1 MNAVE
6 IMDVTKKYGDRVIFD
21 HINMEIREGEMT
33 ALIGPSG
40 CGKSTLL
47 NMIGLLEDFSNG
59 KVRIFG
65 KEIPRINS
73 RKATMLRRNTVNY
86 LFQSSALVG
95 DMTVYQNLMLA
106 MHFVR
111 ISQKEKE
118 IRINRMLHEVGLPKM
133 KSAVVNTMSGG
144 EQQMLAM
151 GRALMSKPTLLLLD
165 EPAMGL
171 SPILVNEI
179 FDIIKSINKDG
190 VTVLLVEQ
198 NANKALSIADRAYVL
213 ETGNVIVSGKANE
226 VANNPKVREAYLG

>member
-47 NMIGLLEDFSNG
+47 NMIGLLEDLSNG
-59 KVRIFG
+59 KIRIFG
-65 KEIPRINS
+65 KEIPKINS

-144 EQQMLAM
+144 EQQRMALA
-151 GRALMSKPTLLLLD
+151 RTLLKPGKLILADEPTGALD
-165 EPAMGL
+165 EKSAEKVFLLLRDLCVMYKKTVIMVTHNMELARKADQVVNLRKYKGNM
-171 SPILVNEI
+171 IL
-179 FDIIKSINKDG
+179 
-190 VTVLLVEQ
+190 
-198 NANKALSIADRAYVL
+198 
-213 ETGNVIVSGKANE
+213 
-226 VANNPKVREAYLG
+226 

>member
-47 NMIGLLEDFSNG
+47 NMIGLLEDLSNG
-59 KVRIFG
+59 KIRIFG
-65 KEIPRINS
+65 KEIPKINS

-144 EQQMLAM
+144 EQQRVALA
-151 GRALMSKPTLLLLD
+151 RTLLKPGKLILADEPTGALD
-165 EPAMGL
+165 E
-171 SPILVNEI
+171 
-179 FDIIKSINKDG
+179 KSAEKVFLLLRDLCVQYKKTVIM
-190 VTVLLVEQ
+190 VTHNMEL
-198 NANKALSIADRAYVL
+198 ARKADRVVNLMKYEGCRA
-213 ETGNVIVSGKANE
+213 
-226 VANNPKVREAYLG
+226 

>member
-47 NMIGLLEDFSNG
+47 NMIGLLEDLSNG
-59 KVRIFG
+59 KIRIFG
-65 KEIPRINS
+65 KEIPKINS
-73 RKATMLRRNTVNY
+73 RKATMFRRNTVNY

-144 EQQMLAM
+144 EQQRVALA
-151 GRALMSKPTLLLLD
+151 RTLLKPGKLILADEPTGALD
-165 EPAMGL
+165 E
-171 SPILVNEI
+171 
-179 FDIIKSINKDG
+179 KSAEKVFLLLRDLCVQYKKTVIM
-190 VTVLLVEQ
+190 VTHNMEL
-198 NANKALSIADRAYVL
+198 ARKADRVVNLMKY
-213 ETGNVIVSGKANE
+213 EGCRG
-226 VANNPKVREAYLG
+226 

>member
-144 EQQMLAM
+144 EQQRVALA
-151 GRALMSKPTLLLLD
+151 RTLLKPGKLILADEPTGALD
-165 EPAMGL
+165 EKSAEKVFLLLRDLCVQYKKTVIMVTHNMELAQQTDQVVNLRKYKGNM
-171 SPILVNEI
+171 IL
-179 FDIIKSINKDG
+179 
-190 VTVLLVEQ
+190 
-198 NANKALSIADRAYVL
+198 
-213 ETGNVIVSGKANE
+213 
-226 VANNPKVREAYLG
+226 

>member
-111 ISQKEKE
+111 ISQKENVFCQVLFPEKSVGIPFFQQVIFPAFSGHYASLRMRACS
-118 IRINRMLHEVGLPKM
+118 IR
-133 KSAVVNTMSGG
+133 
-144 EQQMLAM
+144 
-151 GRALMSKPTLLLLD
+151 
-165 EPAMGL
+165 
-171 SPILVNEI
+171 
-179 FDIIKSINKDG
+179 
-190 VTVLLVEQ
+190 
-198 NANKALSIADRAYVL
+198 
-213 ETGNVIVSGKANE
+213 
-226 VANNPKVREAYLG
+226 

>member
-47 NMIGLLEDFSNG
+47 NIIGLLEDFNNG

-144 EQQMLAM
+144 EQQRMALA
-151 GRALMSKPTLLLLD
+151 RTLLKPGKLILADEPTGALD
-165 EPAMGL
+165 E
-171 SPILVNEI
+171 
-179 FDIIKSINKDG
+179 KSAEKVFLLLRDLCVQYKKTVIM
-190 VTVLLVEQ
+190 VTHNMEL
-198 NANKALSIADRAYVL
+198 ARKADRVVNLMKY
-213 ETGNVIVSGKANE
+213 EGCRG
-226 VANNPKVREAYLG
+226 

>member
-47 NMIGLLEDFSNG
+47 NMIGLLEDLSNG
-59 KVRIFG
+59 KIRIFG
-65 KEIPRINS
+65 KEIPKINS

-118 IRINRMLHEVGLPKM
+118 IRINRMLHEVGLPKK

-144 EQQMLAM
+144 EQQRVALA
-151 GRALMSKPTLLLLD
+151 RTLLKPGKLILADEPTGALD
-165 EPAMGL
+165 EKSAEKVFLLLRDLCVQYKKTVIMVTHNMELAQQTDQVVNLRKYKGNI
-171 SPILVNEI
+171 IL
-179 FDIIKSINKDG
+179 
-190 VTVLLVEQ
+190 
-198 NANKALSIADRAYVL
+198 
-213 ETGNVIVSGKANE
+213 
-226 VANNPKVREAYLG
+226 

>member
-144 EQQMLAM
+144 EQQRVALA
-151 GRALMSKPTLLLLD
+151 RTLLKPGKLILADEPTGALD
-165 EPAMGL
+165 E
-171 SPILVNEI
+171 
-179 FDIIKSINKDG
+179 KSAEKVFLLLRDLCVQYKKTVIM
-190 VTVLLVEQ
+190 VTHNMELAQ
-198 NANKALSIADRAYVL
+198 QADR
-213 ETGNVIVSGKANE
+213 
-226 VANNPKVREAYLG
+226 VANLMKYEGCRRY

>member
-47 NMIGLLEDFSNG
+47 NMIGLLEDLSNG
-59 KVRIFG
+59 KITIFG
-65 KEIPRINS
+65 KEIPKINS

-133 KSAVVNTMSGG
+133 KSAVVKRCQAENS
-144 EQQMLAM
+144 
-151 GRALMSKPTLLLLD
+151 
-165 EPAMGL
+165 
-171 SPILVNEI
+171 
-179 FDIIKSINKDG
+179 
-190 VTVLLVEQ
+190 
-198 NANKALSIADRAYVL
+198 
-213 ETGNVIVSGKANE
+213 
-226 VANNPKVREAYLG
+226 REWHWRELC

>member
-47 NMIGLLEDFSNG
+47 NMIGLLEDLSNG
-59 KVRIFG
+59 KITIFG
-65 KEIPRINS
+65 KEIPKINS

-118 IRINRMLHEVGLPKM
+118 IRINRMLHEGDLSKM
-133 KSAVVNTMSGG
+133 RNAVVNTMSGG
-144 EQQMLAM
+144 EQQRVALA
-151 GRALMSKPTLLLLD
+151 GTLLKPGKLILADEPTGALDEKSAERVFLLLRALYVQYKKTVIMVTHNMELAQQTDQVVNLRKYK
-165 EPAMGL
+165 GNI
-171 SPILVNEI
+171 IL
-179 FDIIKSINKDG
+179 
-190 VTVLLVEQ
+190 
-198 NANKALSIADRAYVL
+198 
-213 ETGNVIVSGKANE
+213 
-226 VANNPKVREAYLG
+226 

>member
-47 NMIGLLEDFSNG
+47 NMIGLLEDLSNG
-59 KVRIFG
+59 KIRIFG
-65 KEIPRINS
+65 KEIPKINS

-144 EQQMLAM
+144 EQQRVALARTLLKP
-151 GRALMSKPTLLLLD
+151 GKLILADEPTGALDEKSAERVFLLLRALYVQYKKTVIM
-165 EPAMGL
+165 
-171 SPILVNEI
+171 
-179 FDIIKSINKDG
+179 
-190 VTVLLVEQ
+190 VTHNMELAQ
-198 NANKALSIADRAYVL
+198 QADR
-213 ETGNVIVSGKANE
+213 
-226 VANNPKVREAYLG
+226 VANLMKYEGCRRY

>member
-47 NMIGLLEDFSNG
+47 NMIGLLEDLSNG
-59 KVRIFG
+59 KIRIFG
-65 KEIPRINS
+65 KEIPKINS

-144 EQQMLAM
+144 EQQRVALARTLLKP
-151 GRALMSKPTLLLLD
+151 GKLILADEPTGALDEKSAERVFLLLRALYVQYKKTVIMVTHNMELAQQVDQVVNLRKYKGN
-165 EPAMGL
+165 M
-171 SPILVNEI
+171 IL
-179 FDIIKSINKDG
+179 
-190 VTVLLVEQ
+190 
-198 NANKALSIADRAYVL
+198 
-213 ETGNVIVSGKANE
+213 
-226 VANNPKVREAYLG
+226 

>member
-21 HINMEIREGEMT
+21 HINMRIREGEMT
-33 ALIGPSG
+33 ALTGPSG

-133 KSAVVNTMSGG
+133 KSAVVNTLSGG
-144 EQQMLAM
+144 EQQRVALA
-151 GRALMSKPTLLLLD
+151 RTLLKPGKLILADEPTGALD
-165 EPAMGL
+165 E
-171 SPILVNEI
+171 
-179 FDIIKSINKDG
+179 KSAEKVFLLLRDLCVQYKKTVIM
-190 VTVLLVEQ
+190 VTHNMEL
-198 NANKALSIADRAYVL
+198 ARKADRVVNLMKY
-213 ETGNVIVSGKANE
+213 EGCRG
-226 VANNPKVREAYLG
+226 

>member
-144 EQQMLAM
+144 EQQRVALA
-151 GRALMSKPTLLLLD
+151 RTLLKPGKLILADEPTGALD
-165 EPAMGL
+165 EKSAEKVFLLLRDLCVQYKKTVIMVTHNMELAQQVDQVVNLRKYKGNM
-171 SPILVNEI
+171 IL
-179 FDIIKSINKDG
+179 
-190 VTVLLVEQ
+190 
-198 NANKALSIADRAYVL
+198 
-213 ETGNVIVSGKANE
+213 
-226 VANNPKVREAYLG
+226 

>member
-47 NMIGLLEDFSNG
+47 NMIGLLEDLSNG
-59 KVRIFG
+59 KIRIFG

-133 KSAVVNTMSGG
+133 KSAVVNTLSGG
-144 EQQMLAM
+144 EQQRVALA
-151 GRALMSKPTLLLLD
+151 RTLLKPGKLILADEPTGALD
-165 EPAMGL
+165 E
-171 SPILVNEI
+171 
-179 FDIIKSINKDG
+179 KSAEKVFLLLRDLCVQYKKTVIM
-190 VTVLLVEQ
+190 VTHNMELAQ
-198 NANKALSIADRAYVL
+198 QADR
-213 ETGNVIVSGKANE
+213 
-226 VANNPKVREAYLG
+226 VANLMKYEGCRRY